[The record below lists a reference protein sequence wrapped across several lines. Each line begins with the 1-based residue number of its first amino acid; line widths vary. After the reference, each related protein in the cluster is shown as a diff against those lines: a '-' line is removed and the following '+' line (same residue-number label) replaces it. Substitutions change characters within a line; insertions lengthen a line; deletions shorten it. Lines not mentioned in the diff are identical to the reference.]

1 MRRHTAAAVA
11 VAALAL
17 AAGCTNV
24 PTANPSATPSEVASP
39 SAAPSPSQAASSSPP
54 TAPSPSKSASTP
66 PGMPSGAVNYS
77 VTDWAIPSGDPLELG
92 SSLGQFPSA
101 TLESIEI
108 GKHPEGS
115 PAYTRV
121 SFRFRDALPSCR
133 LLYVGELRGTDDK
146 VVPIPGNAKLSA
158 VLHTAAGTAS
168 GSVTI
173 TGDGKPT
180 IQGVVKYDEFEGYL
194 GYGIGIQVASAT
206 DQARLVRC
214 GRLQYTDDRSAPYVV
229 FVDIQN

>member
-1 MRRHTAAAVA
+1 MTRHTATAIAI
-11 VAALAL
+11 AALAL
-17 AAGCTNV
+17 AAGCTNS
-24 PTANPSATPSEVASP
+24 PTTNPSATATPSGPASAAASLSP
-39 SAAPSPSQAASSSPP
+39 SAKPSASMALSPSASP
-54 TAPSPSKSASTP
+54 STP
-66 PGMPSGAVNYS
+66 PGMPSGTVNYS

-101 TLESIEI
+101 TLDSVEI

-133 LLYVGELRGTDDK
+133 LLYVGELRGSDDK
-146 VVPIPGNAKLSA
+146 IVTVPGNAKLSA
-158 VLHTAAGTAS
+158 VFHTAASPAS

-180 IQGVVKYDEFEGYL
+180 VPGVVKYDDFEGYL

-206 DQARLVRC
+206 DQVRLVRC
-214 GRLQYTDDRSAPYVV
+214 GHLQYTDGRSAPYVV
-229 FVDIQN
+229 FVDIQG